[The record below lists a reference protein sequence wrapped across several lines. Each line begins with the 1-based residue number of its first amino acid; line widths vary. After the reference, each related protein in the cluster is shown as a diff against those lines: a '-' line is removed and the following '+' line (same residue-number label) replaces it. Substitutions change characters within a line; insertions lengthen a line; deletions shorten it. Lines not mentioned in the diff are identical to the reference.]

1 MGKAHAAR
9 ALRISQRLH
18 VLSACMLAWQVH
30 WLELENDDGTHL
42 QVRALASHK
51 LSVNSYVAIFEGT
64 TSCVN
69 LQFSSC

>member
-30 WLELENDDGTHL
+30 WLELENDDGTDICKCVPL
-42 QVRALASHK
+42 PRTNF
-51 LSVNSYVAIFEGT
+51 LSIS
-64 TSCVN
+64 TS
-69 LQFSSC
+69 QFLKAQLHV